1 MGTGKKYGGYKAF
14 QYLEPGKDYRAFK
27 LAKATDRVEPYRVE
41 LTEEQENRV
50 NEIAAKYPVISLHEH
65 PVLWVDDMEEVFEY
79 NREGRH
85 FAAYEALAESCLD
98 AVFDNLMDGV
108 CTITSKGGW
117 KWTDVIH
124 DLGIRLCDLAQ
135 QDFLIRCETVDDIRR
150 AHDEG
155 RIALVP
161 SLESA
166 TMIENEIDRLE
177 VLYGFG
183 VRLMGLVYSEA
194 NVLGSGLKEKNDGGL
209 THFGHQVVERL
220 NKIGMAIDVSHCGE
234 KTAMDAVVASS
245 KPIFITHT
253 GARALWDAK
262 RLKTDEVIKACA
274 GKGGVIG
281 IEAAPHTTITK
292 KNDVHSVESFMEHF
306 EYVKDLVGI
315 DHVSFG
321 PDTLYGDHVGLH
333 HAFAGH
339 LSIKQAFTMHKEVP
353 YVKGLE
359 NPSESSWNII
369 RWLVKHGYAEADI
382 AKVIGGNTIRV
393 LEEVW
398 VR

>member
-1 MGTGKKYGGYKAF
+1 MGVGKKYSGYKAF

-27 LAKATDRVEPYRVE
+27 LSKATDRVEPYWVE
-41 LTEEQENRV
+41 LSKEQEQQVRD
-50 NEIAAKYPVISLHEH
+50 IAAKYPVISLHEH
-65 PVLWVDDMEEVFEY
+65 PVLWVDNMEEIFEY

-85 FAAYEALAESCLD
+85 FAAYEALSDSCLD
-98 AVFDNLMDGV
+98 AVFDNFMDGV

-117 KWTDVIH
+117 KWTDVLH
-124 DLGIRLCDLAQ
+124 DMGVRLCDLAQ
-135 QDFLIRCETVDDIRR
+135 QDFLIRCERVEDIQR

-155 RIALVP
+155 KIALVP

-166 TMIENEIDRLE
+166 TMIENELDRVE
-177 VLYGFG
+177 ILYGFG
-183 VRLMGLVYSEA
+183 VRIMGLVYSEA
-194 NVLGSGLKEKNDGGL
+194 NVLGSGLKEKRDGGL
-209 THFGHQVVERL
+209 THFGHQVVERM

-234 KTAMDAVVASS
+234 QTAMDTVLASK

-274 GKGGVIG
+274 DRGGLIG

-306 EYVKDLVGI
+306 EYIKDLVGI

-333 HAFAGH
+333 HAFAAH

-353 YVKGLE
+353 YVKGME
-359 NPSESSWNII
+359 NPTEASWNII
-369 RWLVKHGYAEADI
+369 RWLVKHEYSEADI

-393 LEEVW
+393 LKEVW
-398 VR
+398 VG

>member
-1 MGTGKKYGGYKAF
+1 
-14 QYLEPGKDYRAFK
+14 
-27 LAKATDRVEPYRVE
+27 
-41 LTEEQENRV
+41 
-50 NEIAAKYPVISLHEH
+50 
-65 PVLWVDDMEEVFEY
+65 
-79 NREGRH
+79 
-85 FAAYEALAESCLD
+85 
-98 AVFDNLMDGV
+98 
-108 CTITSKGGW
+108 
-117 KWTDVIH
+117 
-124 DLGIRLCDLAQ
+124 
-135 QDFLIRCETVDDIRR
+135 
-150 AHDEG
+150 
-155 RIALVP
+155 
-161 SLESA
+161 
-166 TMIENEIDRLE
+166 
-177 VLYGFG
+177 
-183 VRLMGLVYSEA
+183 VYSEA

-234 KTAMDAVVASS
+234 QTAMDAVVASS

-353 YVKGLE
+353 FVKGLE

-369 RWLVKHGYAEADI
+369 RWLVGHDYSEADI